1 VSATAPR
8 DALRLATTPIDS
20 PLWVGHDP
28 AAFARRP
35 SLKGGSPERRKVDQQ
50 EGAAEDLLAEHYDRV
65 RLTGAARDDN
75 NNEGDPASPD
85 DKE

>member
-1 VSATAPR
+1 
-8 DALRLATTPIDS
+8 
-20 PLWVGHDP
+20 
-28 AAFARRP
+28 
-35 SLKGGSPERRKVDQQ
+35 VDQQ